1 VNKAEL
7 VEFVADKIGS
17 SKAEAERYIEAV
29 MEGVVEALRQPGGEL
44 KISGWGAFSRS
55 DRKAGTGR
63 NPQTGEAIKIAASK
77 NLKFDAARAMKASLN
92 AKRRGRKRA

>member
-7 VEFVADKIGS
+7 VEFVADKIGG
-17 SKAEAERYIEAV
+17 SKAEAERYLEAV

-63 NPQTGEAIKIAASK
+63 NPQTGEAIQLQAS
-77 NLKFDAARAMKASLN
+77 AGARFSP
-92 AKRRGRKRA
+92 AKRFKDALVLAG